1 MNPFKKPKQEKDFTR
16 LVDTELSE
24 YIPTKDISYRA
35 AHEKTAVKLS
45 VIDFEKIPPSS
56 KISDFI
62 GSLIADYQHLV
73 DYTNGK
79 LVGNVQKLRGQ
90 SHIADSNDELGEIH
104 RKIEQVDRKIAPVKG
119 KFDQSA
125 KKYKPEVQKW
135 FYFFIP
141 ILMTISGME
150 LISNFDA
157 LASLGGSK
165 ISSIGIALLT
175 GICVYWYAHF
185 VPGKI
190 KKYGNNNPKRELAL
204 FFLFLIPILVVF
216 YFFSSM
222 RIQYMVTLNPEV
234 AEIYNT
240 NPLIFTL
247 VNAFAYTISCWI
259 ILAFK
264 PSQET
269 LLAYKKYQNDVKEL
283 SALEKER
290 EVLCQQKASLNP
302 KLREKLTDRYQ
313 VLLLGKQTED
323 DIVTRMQ
330 GCFELFKMEL
340 YLKTNGACS
349 NLFTGDIEKDLPKL
363 KLNYQNINETFPKN
377 EK

>member
-1 MNPFKKPKQEKDFTR
+1 MNPFKKQTPEKDFSR
-16 LVDTELSE
+16 LIDTELSE

-35 AHEKTAVKLS
+35 AHQKTAVKLS
-45 VIDFEKIPPSS
+45 VLDFKKIPETA
-56 KISDFI
+56 KIRDFI
-62 GSLIADYQHLV
+62 GSLLSDYQHLV
-73 DYTNGK
+73 DYTNTK
-79 LVGNVQKLRGQ
+79 LIGNVQKLRGQ
-90 SHIADSNDELGEIH
+90 SHIADTNDELEELH
-104 RKIEQVDRKIAPVKG
+104 RKIEQVDVKIAPVKG

-125 KKYKPEVQKW
+125 KKHKPKVNKW

-141 ILMTISGME
+141 ILISISGME

-157 LASLGGSK
+157 LASLGSSK
-165 ISSIGIALLT
+165 ISSFGIALLT

-190 KKYGNNNPKRELAL
+190 KRYGNNNPKRELLL
-204 FFLFLIPILVVF
+204 FFLFLLPIILVF
-216 YFFSSM
+216 YYFSQM

-234 AEIYNT
+234 AKIYNT

-247 VNAFAYTISCWI
+247 VNAFAYTISSWI

-283 SALEKER
+283 NTLEKER
-290 EVLCQQKASLNP
+290 EVLCKQKAALNP
-302 KLREKLTDRYQ
+302 TLREKLTDRYQ

-349 NLFTGDIEKDLPKL
+349 ILFTGDIEKDLPKL
-363 KLNYQNINETFPKN
+363 KLNYQNINQTFPN
-377 EK
+377 HEK